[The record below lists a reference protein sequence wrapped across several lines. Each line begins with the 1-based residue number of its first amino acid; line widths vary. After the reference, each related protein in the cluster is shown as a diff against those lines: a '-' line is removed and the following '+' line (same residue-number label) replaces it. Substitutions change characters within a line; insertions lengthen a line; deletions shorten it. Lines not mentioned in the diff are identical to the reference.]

1 MLNNRNILCSKALNM
16 KYLKKI
22 KAEAAKRNIP
32 LKKLANSIQITE
44 EGLKKAL
51 RNDSLSVQQ
60 LNTICGELSIDVGEL
75 FILKNSMNR
84 KMDRNLSFL
93 SNKVFC

>member
-1 MLNNRNILCSKALNM
+1 M

-22 KAEAAKRNIP
+22 KTEAAKRNIP
-32 LKKLANSIQITE
+32 LKQLANSIHVSE

-60 LNTICGELSIDVGEL
+60 LNKICGELSIDVGDL
-75 FILKNSMNR
+75 FLLKNTTDR
-84 KMDRNLSFL
+84 KMDRNLHFL